1 MSIFQLSS
9 PTHGSLP
16 FFREEEVFSSDC
28 TDTVL
33 NNLFSVIARKF
44 KVREVYLSLP
54 GVPSQE
60 LIAMGLPPH
69 PLKESLIG
77 SLSYMQSYSRVIV
90 VEDTTSDPF
99 LSTHPLTSSEVP
111 RLGFIAAASV
121 LMKDVK
127 VGNLCVMDT
136 KAHSNFGTLNQ
147 GLLVEFADTIAG
159 IWTDRQQLYQEL
171 RRDGVHMQQS
181 VLGVLR
187 PPLVR
192 LIREA
197 DAVGHSLTL
206 LEAMWRATT
215 FNQLDKTASSMQ
227 KDVNY
232 FEYLVSTA
240 IRVVSLAQIHDGMQ
254 MKHPMVNIGAIRG
267 KYVYEF
273 DQEGWRSSMR
283 ELIYHYGLL
292 SVWVYS
298 DDKEEFMRCFLA
310 AHPDVLHFC
319 IAAVLGHLYCS
330 NCQQN
335 IHITTSF
342 STFLPPT
349 ATLAKE
355 ASVSTKSS
363 DTSSTFGRSAE
374 LSSQPTG
381 NLANRRKLCIQISS
395 QDRLPPLPKEMRES
409 LDILSRQYLRGQVR
423 QVTNHCFQLLV
434 PVEIDTSDAE
444 QFDETV
450 AEETA
455 VADAPVGDDGS
466 TALPDGEQSIH
477 SHGALSR
484 HQELQL
490 QQEQQRKQLLQR
502 QKRALFPDL
511 ASSLTNPLKSTDNA
525 STTASLIAETTLR
538 SRQFRDYDD
547 FGDVIDVASGAVDS
561 ASAKEASAQAKLFPS
576 GFTGILALPSYKNI
590 AQTIV
595 DSCRSLLQMKS
606 PSHGRS
612 GHSKVSPS
620 PSVPAQGA
628 VSASKGTAAA
638 TVTTKTPPAPSL
650 PSPTTTSSTVA
661 YNNLPPGHSGSAGTD
676 ADSAV
681 GPSKTTPRGREA
693 MRGHVLRASYVHNKV
708 SPTAPDV
715 SSAKG
720 GQFQGVV
727 VG

>member
-1 MSIFQLSS
+1 MSILELIS
-9 PTHGSLP
+9 PTHESLP

-90 VEDTTSDPF
+90 VEDSRTDPF
-99 LSTHPLTSSEVP
+99 LSAHPLTKSEAP
-111 RLGFIAAASV
+111 KLGFIAAASV

-127 VGNLCVMDT
+127 VGNLCIMDT
-136 KAHSNFGTLNQ
+136 KAHSNFGTSNQ

-197 DAVGHSLTL
+197 DTVGHSLTL

-310 AHPDVLHFC
+310 GHPDVLHFC

-342 STFLPPT
+342 SSFLPPT

-363 DTSSTFGRSAE
+363 DTSSTYGRSAE
-374 LSSQPTG
+374 LGNQPAG

-434 PVEIDTSDAE
+434 PVEIDTSDME
-444 QFDETV
+444 PFDETAADV
-450 AEETA
+450 A
-455 VADAPVGDDGS
+455 VADAPVGDDGA
-466 TALPDGEQSIH
+466 TAVPDGEQSIH
-477 SHGALSR
+477 SHGVLSR

-511 ASSLTNPLKSTDNA
+511 ASSLANPLKSPEN
-525 STTASLIAETTLR
+525 SMSASLIAETTQR

-547 FGDVIDVASGAVDS
+547 FGDVIDVASGAVDT
-561 ASAKEASAQAKLFPS
+561 ASSKESSTQAKLFPS
-576 GFTGILALPSYKNI
+576 GFTGILALPSYRNI

-595 DSCRSLLQMKS
+595 DSCRSLLQLKS

-612 GHSKVSPS
+612 AHSKVSPA
-620 PSVPAQGA
+620 PSGA
-628 VSASKGTAAA
+628 ANGTHTAVKGTTSAPVA
-638 TVTTKTPPAPSL
+638 TKTLPAPSL

-661 YNNLPPGHSGSAGTD
+661 YNSLPPGHSEPSATEG
-676 ADSAV
+676 DSSAT
-681 GPSKTTPRGREA
+681 GATKITPPGGREA
-693 MRGHVLRASYVHNKV
+693 MRGHGLRASYTHNKV
-708 SPTAPDV
+708 SPADP
-715 SSAKG
+715 SSAKV

>member
-1 MSIFQLSS
+1 
-9 PTHGSLP
+9 
-16 FFREEEVFSSDC
+16 
-28 TDTVL
+28 
-33 NNLFSVIARKF
+33 
-44 KVREVYLSLP
+44 
-54 GVPSQE
+54 
-60 LIAMGLPPH
+60 MGLPPH
-69 PLKESLIG
+69 PLKESLIS
-77 SLSYMQSYSRVIV
+77 SLSYMQSYSRVVV
-90 VEDTTSDPF
+90 VEDSRTDPF
-99 LSTHPLTSSEVP
+99 LSTHPLTKSQSK
-111 RLGFIAAASV
+111 LGFIAAASV

-127 VGNLCVMDT
+127 VGNLCIMDT

-215 FNQLDKTASSMQ
+215 FNQLDKTASNMQ

-254 MKHPMVNIGAIRG
+254 MKQPMVNIGAIRG

-342 STFLPPT
+342 SSFLPPT

-355 ASVSTKSS
+355 SSVSTKSS
-363 DTSSTFGRSAE
+363 ETSSTYGRSAE
-374 LSSQPTG
+374 LGNQPAV

-444 QFDETV
+444 AFDEGA
-450 AEETA
+450 AEA
-455 VADAPVGDDGS
+455 VEADAPVADDGS
-466 TALPDGEQSIH
+466 TAVPDGEQSIH

-511 ASSLTNPLKSTDNA
+511 ASSLTNPLKSPENA
-525 STTASLIAETTLR
+525 SASASLIAETTLR

-547 FGDVIDVASGAVDS
+547 FGDVIDVASGAVDTDS
-561 ASAKEASAQAKLFPS
+561 SKESSAQAKLFPS
-576 GFTGILALPSYKNI
+576 GFGGILALPSYRNI

-595 DSCRSLLQMKS
+595 DSCRSLLQLKS
-606 PSHGRS
+606 PSHGRAA
-612 GHSKVSPS
+612 HSKVSPA
-620 PSVPAQGA
+620 PSCAANGTH
-628 VSASKGTAAA
+628 TAAKGSTNAPAA
-638 TVTTKTPPAPSL
+638 TKAPPSL
-650 PSPTTTSSTVA
+650 PSPTTTTSTVA
-661 YNNLPPGHSGSAGTD
+661 YNSLPPGHSEPTPAEGDSSA
-676 ADSAV
+676 AV
-681 GPSKTTPRGREA
+681 GPTKTTPRGGREA
-693 MRGHVLRASYVHNKV
+693 MRGHGLRASHAHNKV
-708 SPTAPDV
+708 SPATCDP

-720 GQFQGVV
+720 GQFQGIV